1 MFKKV
6 FVVTGSNKGIG
17 YGIVR
22 GLAEKVADSVIY
34 LTARNT
40 TLGEKAVK
48 KVQEELGAK
57 KKSEILFHQLD
68 ITDEVS
74 CQVFASHLKEKHGAI
89 DVLINNAA
97 IAFDEDVAECS
108 EEQVELTF
116 ATNYYGPKTVS
127 RYLVPLIKPGGRLIN
142 VCSGLGV
149 MKNKYSIERI
159 EKFKGSYTEAD
170 VDGFVEDYKRASKE
184 GSRKERGFPET
195 HYPAYQV
202 SKAAEIAYTLLQ
214 SAELKHRLITV
225 NACCPGYVA
234 TDLNNHKGHKTIEE
248 GADNPIYLATDPNIP
263 NGEFVIENRTV
274 IEWP

>member
-1 MFKKV
+1 MSKKV

-40 TLGEKAVK
+40 TLGDQALK
-48 KVQEELGAK
+48 KVHEELGAK

-74 CQVFASHLKEKHGAI
+74 CQKLASHLKEKHGAI

-97 IAFDEDVAECS
+97 IAFDEDEVECS
-108 EEQVELTF
+108 EQQVELTF
-116 ATNYYGPKTVS
+116 STNYYGPKTVS
-127 RYLVPLIKPGGRLIN
+127 RYLVPLIKSGGRLIN
-142 VCSGLGV
+142 ICSSLGM
-149 MKNKYSIERI
+149 MKNKYSIDRI
-159 EKFKGSYTEAD
+159 EKFKGTYTEAD
-170 VDGFVEDYKRASKE
+170 VDGFVEDYKRACKE
-184 GSRKERGFPET
+184 GNRTESGFPKT
-195 HYPAYQV
+195 YYPAYQV

-214 SAELKHRLITV
+214 SAELKHRSIIV

-234 TDLNNHKGHKTIEE
+234 TDLNNHKGQKTIEE
-248 GADNPIYLATDPNIP
+248 GADNPIYLTTDQNIP
-263 NGEFVIENRTV
+263 NGKFVIENRKV